1 MVRGNVISVV
11 ATILIAIGI
20 TSAAYIHFQEEET
33 TAVTAVG
40 AHIYTM
46 EDIFGAGEEKTIGNY
61 TGVALDDVF
70 KMMNLKNPEAYNY
83 TIFSSDG
90 NDKSIS
96 WTNATQVLLTN
107 DGLVIFSDLGW
118 IKDVTMIKTGN
129 RSLIIFDAFVEKWHK
144 TIEIDHDQKKNFTG
158 IPFDTLIEKIGV
170 REPAEYA
177 YTFIAVDKYKKTVR
191 WEDARSGIIVWQ
203 AETKLKVVLPDL
215 PKAFWVHHL
224 FRLEVKHE

>member
-70 KMMNLKNPEAYNY
+70 KMMNLKNPETYNY

-96 WTNATQVLLTN
+96 WMNATQALLTN

-129 RSLIIFDAFVEKWHK
+129 RSLIIFDAFVKFWNETVK
-144 TIEIDHDQKKNFTG
+144 IEEENYTG
-158 IPFDTLIEKIGV
+158 IPLDILVEKIGV
-170 REPAEYA
+170 EEPAEYT